1 MPSDI
6 TTLNQTAH
14 AVAPRLDLRAQG
26 DVDLEAKL
34 FADPHVKRLV
44 DDAEKRKDLGIRRS
58 FLASALRVTAPM
70 SPRLAT
76 LVGHCTKTLGFEG
89 TLETY
94 VYPDA
99 HFNAGMARPEDGR
112 VFMLF
117 SSSLFEAF
125 DDEELKFVI
134 GHELGH
140 HLFRHHRLPMKT
152 LAESSMVG
160 VAATQLFAWSRYAEI
175 SADRAGLTCA
185 GTLDG
190 VTSSLLKLAS
200 GLRQGL
206 TTMRAEDLLSQFGDM
221 QAELD
226 KRTGD
231 DASRKPQP
239 DWFATHPFS
248 PLRLQAVNAFSR
260 AEQFAGQGLSRIQ
273 LETEVSELM
282 AVMEPTY
289 LEDTGEIPEA
299 MRRLLL
305 AGGVAVAT
313 ANGEFD
319 EQERKVLERFF
330 GPGSLDRLNAKALTD
345 DLPRRISN
353 AVEVVPVLRRGQVVR
368 DLCLV
373 ARADG
378 HVSAE
383 ERALLL
389 QLATG
394 LGVEVTLVD
403 RALGAELSL
412 D

>member
-1 MPSDI
+1 M
-6 TTLNQTAH
+6 
-14 AVAPRLDLRAQG
+14 APRLDLRAQG
-26 DVDLEAKL
+26 DVDLETKL
-34 FADPHVKRLV
+34 LADPHVKRIV
-44 DDAEKRKDLGIRRS
+44 DEAAKQKDLGIRRS
-58 FLASALRVTAPM
+58 FLATALRVTAPM

-76 LVGHCTKTLGFEG
+76 LVAHCTKTLGFEG

-99 HFNAGMARPEDGR
+99 SFNAGMARPEDGR

-117 SSSLFEAF
+117 SSSLFESF

-140 HLFRHHRLPMKT
+140 HLFGHHRLPMKA
-152 LAESSMVG
+152 LVESSMVG

-175 SADRAGLTCA
+175 SADRAGLSCA
-185 GTLDG
+185 GKLDG

-206 TTMRAEDLLSQFGDM
+206 TTMRAEDLISQLGDM
-221 QAELD
+221 QEELG
-226 KRTGD
+226 KRSAD

-248 PLRLQAVNAFSR
+248 PLRLQAASAFSR
-260 AEQFAGQGLSRIQ
+260 AEQFAGTGLTRPQ
-273 LETEVSELM
+273 LEAEVAELM

-289 LEDTGEIPEA
+289 LEDKGEIPEA

-313 ANGEFD
+313 ANGELD
-319 EQERKVLERFF
+319 EKERKVLERFF
-330 GPGSLDRLNAKALTD
+330 GIGSVDRINVKALAD

-353 AVEVVPVLRRGQVVR
+353 AVAAVPLLRRGQVLR

-383 ERALLL
+383 ERTLLL
-389 QLATG
+389 DLATK